1 MEEEFEVQP
10 IQYLDHIFFKI
21 RDKVV
26 FQNKLSEHFYIC
38 RSLAGT
44 QQDDLCEML
53 HLFWSQ
59 LSLSMV
65 SLISPVLTLAFF
77 SSCVSLLMESLSTQT
92 KQSSLFHLPGQFVFG
107 ERMPRLSVKV
117 MIVLTL
123 HRGAIFTL
131 CSNCCCLFY
140 PFASY
145 DLCS

>member
-26 FQNKLSEHFYIC
+26 FQNKLSEHFYIF
-38 RSLAGT
+38 RSLVGT
-44 QQDDLCEML
+44 QQGDLCETL
-53 HLFWSQ
+53 DLFWSQ

-65 SLISPVLTLAFF
+65 SLVSPVLTLAFF

-92 KQSSLFHLPGQFVFG
+92 KWSSLFHLPGQFVLG

-117 MIVLTL
+117 LLVLTL
-123 HRGAIFTL
+123 HHGTIFTL
-131 CSNCCCLFY
+131 CSNCCLFY
-140 PFASY
+140 PFTSY
-145 DLCS
+145 ALCS